1 MTITLPDALER
12 SLTVESARLNLAIGL
27 FSAET
32 LTFGQA
38 AELAGL
44 AAGEFQ
50 QELARRKIPL
60 HYGLEELDEDLKTLG
75 LSSAR

>member
-38 AELAGL
+38 AELAEL
-44 AAGEFQ
+44 PAADFQ

-60 HYGLEELDEDLKTLG
+60 HYGLDELEEDLKTLG
-75 LSSAR
+75 LPSAR